1 MTVHVWDSR
10 LTYVSVPKCACGSLK
25 RFFYELLHGERF
37 VARWFRPSVH
47 RVYPSRRF
55 AALPHGA
62 IADHRRVAVVRD
74 PLSRV
79 VSGYFSKIVHLNCL
93 EEPSTRVAA
102 WAAGLTTRPTL
113 EELLTNLARYKLV
126 SRVIR
131 THFQPLSHYL
141 GADPA
146 WYSRIYDISEVGELA
161 DDACSRTGRTAK
173 LPHVGRR
180 RGGDASD
187 IVTPAVIARVREDF
201 REDVTLYGS
210 FFRPAEEPKSDRGA
224 KRRKKQGGHHG

>member
-47 RVYPSRRF
+47 RIYPSRRF
-55 AALPHGA
+55 SGLPHGR

-79 VSGYFSKIVHLNCL
+79 VSGYFSKVVRLNCL
-93 EEPSTRVAA
+93 EEPSTRLAA
-102 WAAGLTTRPTL
+102 FAAGLTTRPTL
-113 EELLTNLARYKLV
+113 EELLANLSRYKLV

-131 THFQPLSHYL
+131 THFQPLSYYL
-141 GADPA
+141 GTDPA
-146 WYSRIYDISEVGELA
+146 FYERVYDISELGELA
-161 DDACSRTGRTAK
+161 DDACARTGRTVK
-173 LPHVGRR
+173 LPHVGRNR
-180 RGGDASD
+180 SGDTAG
-187 IVTPAVIARVREDF
+187 VMTPAVVARVQEDF
-201 REDVTLYGS
+201 REDVLLYGAY
-210 FFRPAEEPKSDRGA
+210 FAAPEQAKSHRGA
-224 KRRKKQGGHHG
+224 RRQKKQGGHNG